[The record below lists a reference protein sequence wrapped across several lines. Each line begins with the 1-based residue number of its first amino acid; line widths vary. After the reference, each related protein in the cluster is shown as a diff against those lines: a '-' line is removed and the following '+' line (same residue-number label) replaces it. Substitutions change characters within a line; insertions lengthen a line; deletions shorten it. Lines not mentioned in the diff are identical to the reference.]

1 MVVTPGHGSR
11 IPQCPWSRACCG
23 CCLLPEPGGSYPAP
37 RVSLLMLPHPRIWIP
52 SSPSIPEHP
61 ESGFGIRHCCG
72 SELAWTSLFSFFLHF
87 TPLLPRAGGLLGGGV
102 FVQNEG
108 KDLEFKGLEKEL
120 NKGPGELSGNL
131 G

>member
-1 MVVTPGHGSR
+1 MLSLALASGTAVDQSLPG
-11 IPQCPWSRACCG
+11 
-23 CCLLPEPGGSYPAP
+23 LLY
-37 RVSLLMLPHPRIWIP
+37 
-52 SSPSIPEHP
+52 SP
-61 ESGFGIRHCCG
+61 
-72 SELAWTSLFSFFLHF
+72 FFLHF